1 MNIPPALDYSSWRGC
16 AKIMTVLLEMKD
28 IHKVYPNGTVANKGV
43 NLAVHEGEIHAL
55 VGENGAGKSTLM
67 KILFGL
73 ENPTEGTIL
82 YKGKKVQFQGPRDAI
97 EHGLGMV
104 HQHFMLA
111 PSLTVSE
118 NIVLGDEPRKGFLK
132 MFRDRDTEL
141 NEIKRLIENFGLK
154 LDPKAVVDSISV
166 GQKQRV
172 EILKVLYRGAKLI
185 ILDEPTAVL
194 TPQETD
200 ELFDSIK
207 SLVAEGYTI
216 IFITHKLREVM
227 EISDR
232 ITVLRA
238 GKTIQ
243 TLLTK
248 ETNQEEI
255 SRLMV
260 GRDVLLR
267 VEKKEKQLRDVVLS
281 VKNLKAED
289 AKGVQMLKEVSF
301 EIHGGEIFGIA
312 GVEGNGQTEL
322 VEVITGLK
330 QATGGQVL
338 YFGEELIGKS
348 IGEIR
353 SLNIGHIPED
363 RQTTGA
369 SLTST
374 IEENLILDLYG
385 KREYKI
391 GPFLRRKKLKQF
403 AKTMMETFDVRASH
417 EEVLAGSLSGGNLQ
431 KVVIAREMA
440 KNPKLLIASQPTRGV
455 DIGAIEFIHREII
468 KKRDE
473 GTAVLLVSA
482 ELSEVMSLS
491 DRIGVMYN
499 GEIVAILD
507 NTADLTEEEIG
518 YYMLGIK
525 KEEKGASVE

>member
-1 MNIPPALDYSSWRGC
+1 MA
-16 AKIMTVLLEMKD
+16 VLLEMKD
-28 IHKVYPNGTVANKGV
+28 IHKIYPNGTVANRGV
-43 NLAVHEGEIHAL
+43 NLEVHEGEIHAL

-73 ENPTEGTIL
+73 ENPTSGSIV
-82 YKGKKVQFQGPRDAI
+82 YKGQEVHFQGPRDAI
-97 EHGLGMV
+97 QQGLGMV

-118 NIVLGDEPRKGFLK
+118 NIVLGDEPRKGMFN
-132 MFRDRDTEL
+132 MFRDRKTEL
-141 NEIKRLIENFGLK
+141 NNIKELITRFGLK
-154 LDPKAVVDSISV
+154 TDPEAAVDSISV

-207 SLVAEGYTI
+207 SLVAQGYTI

-232 ITVLRA
+232 ITVLKA
-238 GKTIQ
+238 GQTIQ

-248 ETNQEEI
+248 DTSKEEI

-267 VEKKEKQLRDVVLS
+267 VDKQEPQLRETVLE
-281 VKNLKAED
+281 LKALSAND
-289 AKGVQMLKEVSF
+289 DKGFPMLKDVSF
-301 EIHGGEIFGIA
+301 AIRGGEVFGIA

-322 VEVITGLK
+322 VEVITGMK
-330 QATGGQVL
+330 RATGGEVL
-338 YFGEELIGKS
+338 YLNKNILGNS

-353 SLNIGHIPED
+353 NMKIGHIPED

-369 SLTST
+369 CLTST
-374 IEENLILDLYG
+374 IEENIILDVYRQ
-385 KREYKI
+385 KEFKK
-391 GPFLRRKKLKQF
+391 GPFMDRKKLKLF
-403 AKTMMETFDVRASH
+403 AQDLMKKFDVRAAN

-431 KVVIAREMA
+431 KVVIAREIA

-473 GTAVLLVSA
+473 GSAVLLVSA
-482 ELSEVMSLS
+482 ELSEIISLS
-491 DRIGVMYN
+491 DRIGVVYN
-499 GEIVAILD
+499 GELVAVLD
-507 NTADLTEEEIG
+507 NSKDLTEQEIG

-525 KEEKGASVE
+525 KEEKGAAV